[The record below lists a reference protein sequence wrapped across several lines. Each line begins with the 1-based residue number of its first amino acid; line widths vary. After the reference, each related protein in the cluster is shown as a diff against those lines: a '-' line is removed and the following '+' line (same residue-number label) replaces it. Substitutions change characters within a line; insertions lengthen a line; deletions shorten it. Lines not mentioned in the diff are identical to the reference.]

1 MPKPMREICDLLSI
15 KEERLVF
22 LMGCSFERR
31 SFKGSPDFKGPP
43 EVFVTSPDGVERCS
57 LAAFM
62 EMLEER
68 HQLNLELAPKCRR
81 FML

>member
-31 SFKGSPDFKGPP
+31 SFKGSP